1 MYKFGKAV
9 VKLRLP
15 ILILA
20 LALIIPA
27 WLGMQATRINYD
39 MLTYLPEDIETMK
52 GQDILMDE
60 FGKGAFSFIV
70 AEGMEDK
77 DVSDLRQ
84 RIEQVPHV
92 DSALWYD
99 SIADLSI
106 PKELLPDKLRDVFVD
121 GDATMIAVFFDT
133 SSSADE
139 TIEAITEIRQ
149 LCGKQCFVS
158 GISALVTDLKN
169 LCEREEPIYVGIA
182 VLCALVAMELLTDS
196 WLVPLVFLAGI
207 GITILGTL
215 LGLAAGFLGKY
226 VDAFVMRL
234 ADVVLAFPSL
244 LLAMVVM
251 YTLGSSI
258 LNMFIALS
266 IINWA
271 GTARVV
277 RAQTLALKEKEF
289 VEAARSMGV
298 SRWKIAF
305 RHILPNC
312 LPNLIVLFT
321 LDIPGAI
328 MWESSMS
335 FLGVGDPNAASWGLM
350 VSQGKGYAYMCPW
363 LILAPGIA
371 ILVTVMA
378 FNFIG
383 DGLRD
388 AIDPYMK
395 T

>member
-1 MYKFGKAV
+1 MKKTQKDLYTA
-9 VKLRLP
+9 RLSRQIIDADLQP
-15 ILILA
+15 DVGVRGSIVNMFRTNHAA
-20 LALIIPA
+20 LAGLIVILLIVLAAVFAPLVA
-27 WLGMQATRINYD
+27 RQDPKALNLANMRKPPSVEHWFGTDD
-39 MLTYLPEDIETMK
+39 M
-52 GQDILMDE
+52 G
-60 FGKGAFSFIV
+60 
-70 AEGMEDK
+70 
-77 DVSDLRQ
+77 
-84 RIEQVPHV
+84 
-92 DSALWYD
+92 
-99 SIADLSI
+99 
-106 PKELLPDKLRDVFVD
+106 RDVFARVIY
-121 GDATMIAVFFDT
+121 GGRLSLMI
-133 SSSADE
+133 
-139 TIEAITEIRQ
+139 
-149 LCGKQCFVS
+149 GFVPS
-158 GISALVTDLKN
+158 VISLV
-169 LCEREEPIYVGIA
+169 
-182 VLCALVAMELLTDS
+182 
-196 WLVPLVFLAGI
+196 
-207 GITILGTL
+207 LGTA
-215 LGLAAGFLGKY
+215 LGLMAGYLGKH
-226 VDAFVMRL
+226 VDALIMRL

-277 RAQTLALKEKEF
+277 RAQTLSLREKEF
-289 VEAARSMGV
+289 VEAARSLGV
-298 SRWKIAF
+298 SHPRIVF

-350 VSQGKGYAYMCPW
+350 VSQGKSYAYMCPW

-378 FNFIG
+378 FNFLG

>member
-1 MYKFGKAV
+1 MNKTPKDKYSARVSRQILEGELQHNSPGRDVLDA
-9 VKLRLP
+9 LLANRAALLGL
-15 ILILA
+15 ILI
-20 LALIIPA
+20 ALIILLAIFAPLIA
-27 WLGMQATRINYD
+27 RYD
-39 MLTYLPEDIETMK
+39 PNKLN
-52 GQDILMDE
+52 LMDMRKPPSTAHW
-60 FGKGAFSFIV
+60 FGT
-70 AEGMEDK
+70 D
-77 DVSDLRQ
+77 DLG
-84 RIEQVPHV
+84 
-92 DSALWYD
+92 
-99 SIADLSI
+99 
-106 PKELLPDKLRDVFVD
+106 RDVFARVVY
-121 GDATMIAVFFDT
+121 GSRTSLMIGFIP
-133 SSSADE
+133 S
-139 TIEAITEIRQ
+139 
-149 LCGKQCFVS
+149 L
-158 GISALVTDLKN
+158 ISLV
-169 LCEREEPIYVGIA
+169 
-182 VLCALVAMELLTDS
+182 
-196 WLVPLVFLAGI
+196 
-207 GITILGTL
+207 LGTL
-215 LGLAAGFLGKY
+215 LGLAAGYMGKFA
-226 VDAFVMRL
+226 DAVIMRL

-277 RAQTLALKEKEF
+277 RAQTLSLREKEF

-298 SRWKIAF
+298 SRVKIAF

-350 VSQGKGYAYMCPW
+350 VSQGKSYAYMCPW
-363 LILAPGIA
+363 LILAPGLA
-371 ILVTVMA
+371 ILITVMA
-378 FNFIG
+378 FNFLG

-395 T
+395 K

>member
-1 MYKFGKAV
+1 MKKTQKDLYTA
-9 VKLRLP
+9 RLSQQ
-15 ILILA
+15 ILDADLQPDVGVRGSIVNMFRTNHAALAGLIIILLIILA
-20 LALIIPA
+20 AIFAPLIARYDPNALNLANMRKPPSA
-27 WLGMQATRINYD
+27 EHWFGTDD
-39 MLTYLPEDIETMK
+39 M
-52 GQDILMDE
+52 G
-60 FGKGAFSFIV
+60 
-70 AEGMEDK
+70 
-77 DVSDLRQ
+77 
-84 RIEQVPHV
+84 
-92 DSALWYD
+92 
-99 SIADLSI
+99 
-106 PKELLPDKLRDVFVD
+106 RDVFARVIY
-121 GDATMIAVFFDT
+121 GGRLSLMI
-133 SSSADE
+133 
-139 TIEAITEIRQ
+139 
-149 LCGKQCFVS
+149 GFVPS
-158 GISALVTDLKN
+158 VISLV
-169 LCEREEPIYVGIA
+169 
-182 VLCALVAMELLTDS
+182 
-196 WLVPLVFLAGI
+196 
-207 GITILGTL
+207 LGTA
-215 LGLAAGFLGKY
+215 LGLMAGYLGRH
-226 VDAFVMRL
+226 VDALIMRL

-277 RAQTLALKEKEF
+277 RAQTLSLKEKEF

-298 SRWKIAF
+298 SRFKIVF

-350 VSQGKGYAYMCPW
+350 VSQGKSYAYMCPW
-363 LILAPGIA
+363 LILAPGLA

-378 FNFIG
+378 FNFLG

>member
-1 MYKFGKAV
+1 MNKTKKDIYTAQVSRQILDADIQPDEGIRASV
-9 VKLRLP
+9 VNMFRVNRAALLG
-15 ILILA
+15 LIVI
-20 LALIIPA
+20 ALIVIAAIFAPLIA
-27 WLGMQATRINYD
+27 RQDPNALNLTD
-39 MLTYLPEDIETMK
+39 MRKPPSAEHW
-52 GQDILMDE
+52 
-60 FGKGAFSFIV
+60 FGTDDMG
-70 AEGMEDK
+70 
-77 DVSDLRQ
+77 
-84 RIEQVPHV
+84 
-92 DSALWYD
+92 
-99 SIADLSI
+99 
-106 PKELLPDKLRDVFVD
+106 RDVFARVVY
-121 GDATMIAVFFDT
+121 GGRLSLMIGFIP
-133 SSSADE
+133 S
-139 TIEAITEIRQ
+139 I
-149 LCGKQCFVS
+149 
-158 GISALVTDLKN
+158 ISML
-169 LCEREEPIYVGIA
+169 
-182 VLCALVAMELLTDS
+182 
-196 WLVPLVFLAGI
+196 
-207 GITILGTL
+207 LGTL
-215 LGLAAGFLGKY
+215 LGLMAGYLGKR
-226 VDAFVMRL
+226 VDAVIMRL

-277 RAQTLALKEKEF
+277 RAQTLSLKEKEF

-298 SRWKIAF
+298 SRAKIVF

-350 VSQGKGYAYMCPW
+350 VSQGKSYAYMCPW
-363 LILAPGIA
+363 LILAPGLA
-371 ILVTVMA
+371 ILITVMA
-378 FNFIG
+378 FNFLG

-395 T
+395 N

>member
-1 MYKFGKAV
+1 MKFLSKD
-9 VKLRLP
+9 KYTR
-15 ILILA
+15 A
-20 LALIIPA
+20 LSEQIINAEIQP
-27 WLGMQATRINYD
+27 
-39 MLTYLPEDIETMK
+39 
-52 GQDILMDE
+52 DE
-60 FGKGAFSFIV
+60 GIW
-70 AEGMEDK
+70 M
-77 DVSDLRQ
+77 
-84 RIEQVPHV
+84 
-92 DSALWYD
+92 
-99 SIADLSI
+99 SIRHMFRVNRA
-106 PKELLPDKLRDVFVD
+106 
-121 GDATMIAVFFDT
+121 A
-133 SSSADE
+133 
-139 TIEAITEIRQ
+139 
-149 LCGKQCFVS
+149 
-158 GISALVTDLKN
+158 
-169 LCEREEPIYVGIA
+169 
-182 VLCALVAMELLTDS
+182 
-196 WLVPLVFLAGI
+196 
-207 GITILGTL
+207 L
-215 LGLAAGFLGKY
+215 LGLILIALMVLMAVFAPLITRYDPNEMDLMVMNEPPSAEHWFGTDDLGQDVFTRVVYGGRISLMIGFVPSLISLVLGTALGLMAGYMGRHADN
-226 VDAFVMRL
+226 VIMRL

-277 RAQTLALKEKEF
+277 RAQTLSLKEKEF

-298 SRWKIAF
+298 SRWAIAF

-321 LDIPGAI
+321 LDIPAAI

-350 VSQGKGYAYMCPW
+350 VSQGKDYAYMCPW
-363 LILAPGIA
+363 LILAPGLA
-371 ILVTVMA
+371 ILLTVMA
-378 FNFIG
+378 FNFLG

>member
-1 MYKFGKAV
+1 MKKRFKDQYTADLSQRIIDAEIQPDEGILHSILSMFRANKAA
-9 VKLRLP
+9 LLGL
-15 ILILA
+15 ILILLILLMSVFAPVIARYDPNA
-20 LALIIPA
+20 LDLTSMRKAPS
-27 WLGMQATRINYD
+27 WEHWFGTDD
-39 MLTYLPEDIETMK
+39 M
-52 GQDILMDE
+52 G
-60 FGKGAFSFIV
+60 
-70 AEGMEDK
+70 
-77 DVSDLRQ
+77 
-84 RIEQVPHV
+84 
-92 DSALWYD
+92 
-99 SIADLSI
+99 
-106 PKELLPDKLRDVFVD
+106 RDVFARVVY
-121 GDATMIAVFFDT
+121 GSRTSLMIGFVPSLISLVLGTVLGLMAGYLGKV
-133 SSSADE
+133 ADE
-139 TIEAITEIRQ
+139 LI
-149 LCGKQCFVS
+149 
-158 GISALVTDLKN
+158 
-169 LCEREEPIYVGIA
+169 
-182 VLCALVAMELLTDS
+182 
-196 WLVPLVFLAGI
+196 
-207 GITILGTL
+207 
-215 LGLAAGFLGKY
+215 
-226 VDAFVMRL
+226 MRL

-251 YTLGSSI
+251 YTLGASL

-277 RAQTLALKEKEF
+277 RAQTLSLKEKEF

-298 SRWKIAF
+298 SRFKIVF

-371 ILVTVMA
+371 ILITVMA
-378 FNFIG
+378 FNFLG

>member
-1 MYKFGKAV
+1 MRKTQKDLYTDRLAKAALEADIQPDEGIRASIVNMFRVNHAALVGLIVILLIVVVAVFAPLIARYDPNALDLINLRKPPSAAHWFG
-9 VKLRLP
+9 
-15 ILILA
+15 
-20 LALIIPA
+20 
-27 WLGMQATRINYD
+27 TDD
-39 MLTYLPEDIETMK
+39 M
-52 GQDILMDE
+52 G
-60 FGKGAFSFIV
+60 
-70 AEGMEDK
+70 
-77 DVSDLRQ
+77 
-84 RIEQVPHV
+84 
-92 DSALWYD
+92 
-99 SIADLSI
+99 
-106 PKELLPDKLRDVFVD
+106 RDVFARVIY
-121 GDATMIAVFFDT
+121 GGRLSLMIGFIPSV
-133 SSSADE
+133 
-139 TIEAITEIRQ
+139 
-149 LCGKQCFVS
+149 
-158 GISALVTDLKN
+158 ISL
-169 LCEREEPIYVGIA
+169 
-182 VLCALVAMELLTDS
+182 
-196 WLVPLVFLAGI
+196 
-207 GITILGTL
+207 ILGTT
-215 LGLAAGFLGKY
+215 LGLMAGWMGRH
-226 VDAFVMRL
+226 VDAVIMRL
-234 ADVVLAFPSL
+234 ADIVLAFPSL

-277 RAQTLALKEKEF
+277 RAQTLSLKEKEF

-298 SRWKIAF
+298 SHLSIVFK
-305 RHILPNC
+305 HILPNC

-350 VSQGKGYAYMCPW
+350 VSQGKSYAYMCPW
-363 LILAPGIA
+363 LILAPGLA

-378 FNFIG
+378 FNFLG

>member
-1 MYKFGKAV
+1 MKFTSKDKYTRALSDQIINAEIQPDVGVLASIRNMFRTNRAA
-9 VKLRLP
+9 LLGL
-15 ILILA
+15 ILILLIVLMA
-20 LALIIPA
+20 LAAPLI
-27 WLGMQATRINYD
+27 TRYD
-39 MLTYLPEDIETMK
+39 PNEMDLASMNEPPSSEHWFGTDDL
-52 GQDILMDE
+52 GQDVFTRVVYGARISLMIG
-60 FGKGAFSFIV
+60 F
-70 AEGMEDK
+70 
-77 DVSDLRQ
+77 
-84 RIEQVPHV
+84 VP
-92 DSALWYD
+92 SL
-99 SIADLSI
+99 
-106 PKELLPDKLRDVFVD
+106 
-121 GDATMIAVFFDT
+121 
-133 SSSADE
+133 
-139 TIEAITEIRQ
+139 
-149 LCGKQCFVS
+149 
-158 GISALVTDLKN
+158 ISL
-169 LCEREEPIYVGIA
+169 
-182 VLCALVAMELLTDS
+182 
-196 WLVPLVFLAGI
+196 
-207 GITILGTL
+207 ILGTA
-215 LGLAAGFLGKY
+215 LGLMAGYMGKR
-226 VDAFVMRL
+226 VDAFIMRL

-244 LLAMVVM
+244 LLAMVIM

-277 RAQTLALKEKEF
+277 RAQTLSLKEKEF

-298 SRWKIAF
+298 SRWRIAF

-335 FLGVGDPNAASWGLM
+335 FLGVGDPNTASWGLM

-378 FNFIG
+378 FNFLG

>member
-1 MYKFGKAV
+1 MKKRFKDQYTADLSQRIIDAEIQPDEGILHSILTMFRANKAA
-9 VKLRLP
+9 LLGL
-15 ILILA
+15 ILILLILLMSVFAPVIARYDPNA
-20 LALIIPA
+20 LDLTSMRKAPS
-27 WLGMQATRINYD
+27 WEHWFGTDD
-39 MLTYLPEDIETMK
+39 M
-52 GQDILMDE
+52 G
-60 FGKGAFSFIV
+60 
-70 AEGMEDK
+70 
-77 DVSDLRQ
+77 
-84 RIEQVPHV
+84 
-92 DSALWYD
+92 
-99 SIADLSI
+99 
-106 PKELLPDKLRDVFVD
+106 RDVFARVVY
-121 GDATMIAVFFDT
+121 GSRTSLMIGFVPSLISLVLGTVLGLMAGYLGKV
-133 SSSADE
+133 ADE
-139 TIEAITEIRQ
+139 LI
-149 LCGKQCFVS
+149 
-158 GISALVTDLKN
+158 
-169 LCEREEPIYVGIA
+169 
-182 VLCALVAMELLTDS
+182 
-196 WLVPLVFLAGI
+196 
-207 GITILGTL
+207 
-215 LGLAAGFLGKY
+215 
-226 VDAFVMRL
+226 MRL

-251 YTLGSSI
+251 YTLGASL

-277 RAQTLALKEKEF
+277 RAQTLSLKEKEF

-298 SRWKIAF
+298 SRFKIVF

-371 ILVTVMA
+371 ILLTVMA
-378 FNFIG
+378 FNFLG

>member
-1 MYKFGKAV
+1 MKKTQKDLYTA
-9 VKLRLP
+9 RLSQQ
-15 ILILA
+15 ILDADLQPDVGVRGSIINMFRTNHAALAGLIVILLIILA
-20 LALIIPA
+20 AVFAPLITRYDPNALNLANMRKPPSA
-27 WLGMQATRINYD
+27 EHWFGTDD
-39 MLTYLPEDIETMK
+39 M
-52 GQDILMDE
+52 G
-60 FGKGAFSFIV
+60 
-70 AEGMEDK
+70 
-77 DVSDLRQ
+77 
-84 RIEQVPHV
+84 
-92 DSALWYD
+92 
-99 SIADLSI
+99 
-106 PKELLPDKLRDVFVD
+106 RDVFARVIY
-121 GDATMIAVFFDT
+121 GGRLSLMI
-133 SSSADE
+133 
-139 TIEAITEIRQ
+139 
-149 LCGKQCFVS
+149 GFVPS
-158 GISALVTDLKN
+158 VISLV
-169 LCEREEPIYVGIA
+169 
-182 VLCALVAMELLTDS
+182 
-196 WLVPLVFLAGI
+196 
-207 GITILGTL
+207 LGTA
-215 LGLAAGFLGKY
+215 LGLMAGYLGRH
-226 VDAFVMRL
+226 VDAVIMRM

-277 RAQTLALKEKEF
+277 RAQTLSLKQKEF

-298 SRWKIAF
+298 GKFSIVFK
-305 RHILPNC
+305 HILPNC

-350 VSQGKGYAYMCPW
+350 VSQGKSYAYMCPW
-363 LILAPGIA
+363 LILAPGLA

-378 FNFIG
+378 FNFLG

>member
-1 MYKFGKAV
+1 MKKTQKDLYTARVSKQ
-9 VKLRLP
+9 
-15 ILILA
+15 ILDADLQPDVGVRGSIINMFRTNHAALAGLIVILLIILA
-20 LALIIPA
+20 AVFAPLITRYDPNALNLANMRKPPSA
-27 WLGMQATRINYD
+27 EHWFGTDD
-39 MLTYLPEDIETMK
+39 M
-52 GQDILMDE
+52 G
-60 FGKGAFSFIV
+60 
-70 AEGMEDK
+70 
-77 DVSDLRQ
+77 
-84 RIEQVPHV
+84 
-92 DSALWYD
+92 
-99 SIADLSI
+99 
-106 PKELLPDKLRDVFVD
+106 RDVFARVIY
-121 GDATMIAVFFDT
+121 GGRLSLMI
-133 SSSADE
+133 
-139 TIEAITEIRQ
+139 
-149 LCGKQCFVS
+149 GFVPS
-158 GISALVTDLKN
+158 VISLV
-169 LCEREEPIYVGIA
+169 
-182 VLCALVAMELLTDS
+182 
-196 WLVPLVFLAGI
+196 
-207 GITILGTL
+207 LGTA
-215 LGLAAGFLGKY
+215 LGLMAGYMGKH
-226 VDAFVMRL
+226 VDAVIMRL

-277 RAQTLALKEKEF
+277 RAQTLSLKEKEF

-298 SRWKIAF
+298 SRFSIVFK
-305 RHILPNC
+305 HILPNC

-350 VSQGKGYAYMCPW
+350 VSQGKSYAYMCPW
-363 LILAPGIA
+363 LILAPGLA

-378 FNFIG
+378 FNFLG

-388 AIDPYMK
+388 AIDPYLK

>member
-1 MYKFGKAV
+1 MFSRV
-9 VKLRLP
+9 VYGSRTSLMIGFVP
-15 ILILA
+15 SLISLV
-20 LALIIPA
+20 
-27 WLGMQATRINYD
+27 LGT
-39 MLTYLPEDIETMK
+39 
-52 GQDILMDE
+52 
-60 FGKGAFSFIV
+60 
-70 AEGMEDK
+70 
-77 DVSDLRQ
+77 
-84 RIEQVPHV
+84 
-92 DSALWYD
+92 
-99 SIADLSI
+99 
-106 PKELLPDKLRDVFVD
+106 
-121 GDATMIAVFFDT
+121 
-133 SSSADE
+133 
-139 TIEAITEIRQ
+139 
-149 LCGKQCFVS
+149 
-158 GISALVTDLKN
+158 
-169 LCEREEPIYVGIA
+169 
-182 VLCALVAMELLTDS
+182 VLGL
-196 WLVPLVFLAGI
+196 LAGY
-207 GITILGTL
+207 LGRW
-215 LGLAAGFLGKY
+215 
-226 VDAFVMRL
+226 VDAVVMRL

-277 RAQTLALKEKEF
+277 RAQTLSLKEKEF

-298 SRWKIAF
+298 SRFKIVF
-305 RHILPNC
+305 KHILPNC

-363 LILAPGIA
+363 LILAPGLA
-371 ILVTVMA
+371 ILITVMA
-378 FNFIG
+378 FNFLG

>member
-1 MYKFGKAV
+1 MQNLESELQTGVGLRESVRNMFRVNKAA
-9 VKLRLP
+9 LLGL
-15 ILILA
+15 ILII
-20 LALIIPA
+20 LIILMAVFAPFIA
-27 WLGMQATRINYD
+27 RHDPNQLNLIEMRKPPSAAHWFGTDDLG
-39 MLTYLPEDIETMK
+39 
-52 GQDILMDE
+52 
-60 FGKGAFSFIV
+60 
-70 AEGMEDK
+70 
-77 DVSDLRQ
+77 
-84 RIEQVPHV
+84 
-92 DSALWYD
+92 
-99 SIADLSI
+99 
-106 PKELLPDKLRDVFVD
+106 RDVFARVVY
-121 GDATMIAVFFDT
+121 GSRTSLMI
-133 SSSADE
+133 
-139 TIEAITEIRQ
+139 
-149 LCGKQCFVS
+149 GFVPS
-158 GISALVTDLKN
+158 VISLV
-169 LCEREEPIYVGIA
+169 
-182 VLCALVAMELLTDS
+182 
-196 WLVPLVFLAGI
+196 
-207 GITILGTL
+207 LGTA
-215 LGLAAGFLGKY
+215 LGLMAGYLGRR
-226 VDAFVMRL
+226 VDALIMRL

-277 RAQTLALKEKEF
+277 RAQTLSIREKEF

-298 SRWKIAF
+298 SRLSIVF

-350 VSQGKGYAYMCPW
+350 VSQGKSYAYMCPW

-378 FNFIG
+378 FNFLG

-388 AIDPYMK
+388 AMDPYLK

>member
-1 MYKFGKAV
+1 MKKTQKDLYTA
-9 VKLRLP
+9 RLSKQ
-15 ILILA
+15 ILDADLQPDVGVRASIINMFRTNHAALAGLIVILLIILA
-20 LALIIPA
+20 AVFAPLITRYDPNALNLANMRKPPSA
-27 WLGMQATRINYD
+27 EHWFGTDD
-39 MLTYLPEDIETMK
+39 M
-52 GQDILMDE
+52 G
-60 FGKGAFSFIV
+60 
-70 AEGMEDK
+70 
-77 DVSDLRQ
+77 
-84 RIEQVPHV
+84 
-92 DSALWYD
+92 
-99 SIADLSI
+99 
-106 PKELLPDKLRDVFVD
+106 RDVFSRVIY
-121 GDATMIAVFFDT
+121 GGRLSLMI
-133 SSSADE
+133 
-139 TIEAITEIRQ
+139 
-149 LCGKQCFVS
+149 GFVPS
-158 GISALVTDLKN
+158 VISLV
-169 LCEREEPIYVGIA
+169 
-182 VLCALVAMELLTDS
+182 
-196 WLVPLVFLAGI
+196 
-207 GITILGTL
+207 LGTA
-215 LGLAAGFLGKY
+215 LGLMAGYLGRH
-226 VDAFVMRL
+226 VDAVIMRL

-277 RAQTLALKEKEF
+277 RAQTLSLKEKEF

-298 SRWKIAF
+298 SRFSIVFK
-305 RHILPNC
+305 HILPNC

-350 VSQGKGYAYMCPW
+350 VSQGKSYAYMCPW
-363 LILAPGIA
+363 LILAPGLA

-378 FNFIG
+378 FNFLG

>member
-1 MYKFGKAV
+1 MKLFSKNQYIKALSDQILEAEIQPDEGLFKV
-9 VKLRLP
+9 IVNMFRVNRAALLGL
-15 ILILA
+15 ILIVLIVAASLLA
-20 LALIIPA
+20 PLITRYAPDDMDLMASLQGPSAEHWFGTDAL
-27 WLGMQATRINYD
+27 
-39 MLTYLPEDIETMK
+39 
-52 GQDILMDE
+52 GQDVFTRVVYGSRISLMIG
-60 FGKGAFSFIV
+60 F
-70 AEGMEDK
+70 
-77 DVSDLRQ
+77 
-84 RIEQVPHV
+84 VP
-92 DSALWYD
+92 SL
-99 SIADLSI
+99 
-106 PKELLPDKLRDVFVD
+106 
-121 GDATMIAVFFDT
+121 
-133 SSSADE
+133 
-139 TIEAITEIRQ
+139 
-149 LCGKQCFVS
+149 
-158 GISALVTDLKN
+158 ISLV
-169 LCEREEPIYVGIA
+169 
-182 VLCALVAMELLTDS
+182 
-196 WLVPLVFLAGI
+196 
-207 GITILGTL
+207 LGTL
-215 LGLAAGFLGKY
+215 LGLMAGYMGKR
-226 VDAFVMRL
+226 VDSVIMRV
-234 ADVVLAFPSL
+234 ADVVLAYPSL

-277 RAQTLALKEKEF
+277 RAQTLSLKEKEF

-298 SRWKIAF
+298 SRLKIAF

-312 LPNLIVLFT
+312 IPNLIVLFT

-350 VSQGKGYAYMCPW
+350 VSDGKEYAYMCPW

-371 ILVTVMA
+371 ILITVMA
-378 FNFIG
+378 FNFLG